1 MMRGPAACTAR
12 LAAVVTAVAL
22 LAPTPADA
30 DLRGHGGPVKALA
43 VSHDG
48 TVAISGSFDST
59 AILWSLA
66 DGRALAVLRFHSGVV
81 NAVAALPDGRFATA
95 GEDGRIALWRADRP
109 APVAVILGHTGPIA
123 SLAVSPDGTSLASA
137 SWDTTVRVTP
147 LAGGEARVLRGHAG
161 NVNGV
166 AFAPSGRALASAGYD
181 ATLRI
186 WPLDRAAPPRIVQTA
201 APLNAIAATPD
212 AFIAAGVDG
221 VIRIFDPDGAPVRDV
236 AAQPT
241 PVIALGL
248 DQAGARVAAA
258 SLTGEISV
266 IELATGEIRQRLL
279 GPERPL
285 WSLAFVPGSDQL
297 LSGDNARI
305 VRRWDLKEGTL
316 IGFRGDDAQPDPL
329 AAYKDDPGAQVF
341 RACIAC
347 HTLQPDGGN
356 RAGPSLNGIFGRRIA
371 TAAGYDFSPALRT
384 LDIVWSAQT
393 IARLFEIGPNAYTPG
408 TKMPEQ
414 TLGAGDRTALVKF
427 LERATA
433 PR

>member
-1 MMRGPAACTAR
+1 MIGAFAARTAGAALAILVAQPA
-12 LAAVVTAVAL
+12 V
-22 LAPTPADA
+22 A

-43 VSHDG
+43 VAADG
-48 TVAISGSFDST
+48 KVAISGSFDST
-59 AILWSLA
+59 AILWSLG
-66 DGRALAVLRFHSGVV
+66 DGSALRVLRFHHGVV

-109 APVAVILGHTGPIA
+109 APVAVILGHSAPVAG
-123 SLAVSPDGTSLASA
+123 LAVSPDGKTLASA

-147 LAGGEARVLRGHAG
+147 LAGGEARVLSGHTG

-166 AFAPSGRALASAGYD
+166 AFLAGGHALVSAGYD

-186 WPLDRAAPPRIVQTA
+186 WPLDRAEPPRIIQTA
-201 APLNAIAATPD
+201 APLNAVATT
-212 AFIAAGVDG
+212 ATAIVAAGVDG
-221 VIRIFDPDGAPVRDV
+221 VIRIFDASGAPVRAV

-248 DQAGARVAAA
+248 DPAGARVGAA
-258 SLTGEISV
+258 SVTGEITV
-266 IELATGEIRQRLL
+266 IELATGEVRQRLL

-297 LSGDNARI
+297 LSGDNARV
-305 VRRWDLKEGTL
+305 VRRWDLKEGAL
-316 IGFRGDDAQPDPL
+316 IGFRGDDTQPDPL

-347 HTLQPDGGN
+347 HTLEPDGGN
-356 RAGPSLNGIFGRRIA
+356 RAGPSLHGVFGRRLA

-384 LDIVWSAQT
+384 LDIVWNAET
-393 IARLFEIGPNAYTPG
+393 IARLFELGPNAYTPG

-414 TLGAGDRTALVKF
+414 TLGAGERTALVKF

-433 PR
+433 PK

>member
-1 MMRGPAACTAR
+1 MIGAFAARTAGAALAILVAQPA
-12 LAAVVTAVAL
+12 V
-22 LAPTPADA
+22 A

-43 VSHDG
+43 VAADG
-48 TVAISGSFDST
+48 KVAISGSFDST
-59 AILWSLA
+59 AILWSLG
-66 DGRALAVLRFHSGVV
+66 DGSALRVLRFHHGVV

-109 APVAVILGHTGPIA
+109 APVAVILGHSAPVAG
-123 SLAVSPDGTSLASA
+123 LAVSPDGKTLASA

-147 LAGGEARVLRGHAG
+147 LAGGEARVLSGHTG

-166 AFAPSGRALASAGYD
+166 AFLAGGHALVSAGYD

-186 WPLDRAAPPRIVQTA
+186 WPLDRAEPPRIIQTA
-201 APLNAIAATPD
+201 APLNAVATT
-212 AFIAAGVDG
+212 ATAIVAAGVDG
-221 VIRIFDPDGAPVRDV
+221 VIRIFDASGAPVRAV

-248 DQAGARVAAA
+248 DPAGARVGAA
-258 SLTGEISV
+258 SVTGEITV
-266 IELATGEIRQRLL
+266 IELATGEVRQRLL

-297 LSGDNARI
+297 LSGDNARV
-305 VRRWDLKEGTL
+305 VRRWDLKEGAL
-316 IGFRGDDAQPDPL
+316 IGFRGDDTQPDPL

-347 HTLQPDGGN
+347 HTLEPDGGN
-356 RAGPSLNGIFGRRIA
+356 RAGPSLHGVFGRRIA

-384 LDIVWSAQT
+384 LDIVWNAET
-393 IARLFEIGPNAYTPG
+393 IARLFELGPNAYTPG

-414 TLGAGDRTALVKF
+414 TLGAGERTALVKF

-433 PR
+433 PK

>member
-1 MMRGPAACTAR
+1 MIGAFAARTAGAALAILVAQPA
-12 LAAVVTAVAL
+12 V
-22 LAPTPADA
+22 A

-43 VSHDG
+43 VAADG
-48 TVAISGSFDST
+48 KVAISGSFDST
-59 AILWSLA
+59 AILWSLG
-66 DGRALAVLRFHSGVV
+66 DGSALRVLRFHHGVV

-109 APVAVILGHTGPIA
+109 APVAVILGHSAPVAG
-123 SLAVSPDGTSLASA
+123 LAVSPDGKTLASA

-147 LAGGEARVLRGHAG
+147 LAGGEARVLSGHTG

-166 AFAPSGRALASAGYD
+166 AFLAGGHALVSAGYD

-186 WPLDRAAPPRIVQTA
+186 WPLDRAEPPRIIPTA
-201 APLNAIAATPD
+201 APLNAVATT
-212 AFIAAGVDG
+212 ATAIVAAGVDG
-221 VIRIFDPDGAPVRDV
+221 VIRIFDASGAPVRAV

-248 DQAGARVAAA
+248 DPAGARVGAA
-258 SLTGEISV
+258 SVTGEITV
-266 IELATGEIRQRLL
+266 IELATGEVRQRLL

-297 LSGDNARI
+297 LSGDNARV
-305 VRRWDLKEGTL
+305 VRRWDLKEGAL
-316 IGFRGDDAQPDPL
+316 IGFRGDDTQPDPL

-347 HTLQPDGGN
+347 HTLEPDGGN
-356 RAGPSLNGIFGRRIA
+356 RAGPSLHGVFGRRIA

-384 LDIVWSAQT
+384 LDIVWNAET
-393 IARLFEIGPNAYTPG
+393 IARLFELGPNAYTPG

-414 TLGAGDRTALVKF
+414 TLGAGERTALVKF

-433 PR
+433 PK

>member
-1 MMRGPAACTAR
+1 MIRPPAARAAL
-12 LAAVVTAVAL
+12 LAAVLAV
-22 LAPTPADA
+22 LAATPADA
-30 DLRGHGGPVKALA
+30 DLRGHGGPVQALA
-43 VSHDG
+43 VTGDG
-48 TVAISGSFDST
+48 AVAISGSFDST

-66 DGRALAVLRFHSGVV
+66 DGRALAVLRFHNGVV

-123 SLAVSPDGTSLASA
+123 SLAVSPDGRHLASA
-137 SWDTTVRVTP
+137 SWDTTVRVTA
-147 LAGGEARVLRGHAG
+147 LVGGEARVFNGHSG

-166 AFAPSGRALASAGYD
+166 AFAPSGDVLASAGYD

-186 WPLDRAAPPRIVQTA
+186 WSLDRPGPPRIVQTA
-201 APLNAIAATPD
+201 APLNAVAATRN
-212 AFIAAGVDG
+212 AFVAAGVDG
-221 VIRIFDPDGAPVRDV
+221 VIRIFDPSGAPVRDV
-236 AAQPT
+236 MAQPT

-248 DQAGARVAAA
+248 DPAGARIAAA
-258 SLTGEISV
+258 SVSGEIAV
-266 IELATGEIRQRLL
+266 IELATGTVLQRLL

-285 WSLAFVPGSDQL
+285 WSLAFVPAREEL
-297 LSGDNARI
+297 LSGDNARV
-305 VRRWDLKEGTL
+305 VRRWDLKAGTL
-316 IGFRGDDAQPDPL
+316 IGFRGDDATPDPL
-329 AAYKDDPGAQVF
+329 AAYKDDPSAQVF
-341 RACIAC
+341 RACVAC
-347 HTLQPDGGN
+347 HTLAPDGGN
-356 RAGPSLNGIFGRRIA
+356 RAGPSLYGVFGRRIA

-414 TLGAGDRTALVKF
+414 TLGAGERAALVKF

>member
-1 MMRGPAACTAR
+1 MRSPSARAAF
-12 LAAVVTAVAL
+12 LAAILAL
-22 LAPTPADA
+22 LAPTPAGA

-43 VSHDG
+43 VTGDG

-66 DGRALAVLRFHSGVV
+66 DGRALAVLRFHNGVV

-109 APVAVILGHTGPIA
+109 APVAVILGHSGPIA
-123 SLAVSPDGTSLASA
+123 SLAVSPDGASLASA

-147 LAGGEARVLRGHAG
+147 LAGGDARVLTGHAG

-181 ATLRI
+181 ATFRI
-186 WPLDRAAPPRIVQTA
+186 WPLDRAGPPRIVQTA
-201 APLNAIAATPD
+201 APLNAVAATAD
-212 AFIAAGVDG
+212 AFVAAGVDG
-221 VIRIFDPDGAPVRDV
+221 VIRIFDRSGAPVRDV
-236 AAQPT
+236 LAQQT

-248 DQAGARVAAA
+248 DPAGARIAAA
-258 SLTGEISV
+258 SVTGEIAV
-266 IELATGEIRQRLL
+266 IELATGTVLQRLL

-285 WSLAFVPGSDQL
+285 WSLAFVPARDQL
-297 LSGDNARI
+297 LSGDNARV
-305 VRRWDLKEGTL
+305 VRRWDLKAGAL
-316 IGFRGDDAQPDPL
+316 IGFRADDASPDPL
-329 AAYKDDPGAQVF
+329 AAFKDDPGAQVF

-347 HTLQPDGGN
+347 HTLEPDGGN
-356 RAGPSLNGIFGRRIA
+356 RAGPSLHGVFGRRIA
-371 TAAGYDFSPALRT
+371 TAAGYDFSPALRS
-384 LDIVWSAQT
+384 LDIVWNAQT

-414 TLGAGDRTALVKF
+414 TLSAGERAALVEF